1 MAMTDR
7 KAETMNLSGNQYAKV
22 AERLRLFRN
31 DFPHSK
37 TETFYE
43 VDVDKTVVF
52 TVWVWKDKNDLLE
65 LMKSGITDKEILRSS
80 ADANGTAKSKGEI
93 GAKDK
98 DFEKLET
105 VALGRA
111 LGMLGYLASGEI
123 ASFEEQAEF
132 EKFRKEQQE
141 LAVRDAVESLA
152 AAKTI
157 DDLKKAFV
165 ATKMMENPLV
175 VAAKDKRKSELSK
188 TEPTAAPKVTTG
200 AKTPPQ
206 KPATPLDTPVADPAL
221 PLDEGQPSE
230 DN

>member
-1 MAMTDR
+1 MATDR
-7 KAETMNLSGNQYAKV
+7 RAETMKLSGNDYAKV

-37 TETFYE
+37 TESIYE

-52 TVWVWKDKNDLLE
+52 TVYVWKDKNDLLE
-65 LMKSGITDKEILRSS
+65 LMKSGVTDKEILRSS

-132 EKFRKEQQE
+132 ERFRKEQQE
-141 LAVRDAVESLA
+141 QAVAEAIASLD
-152 AAKTI
+152 AAKTM
-157 DDLKKAFV
+157 DELKKAFV

-175 VAAKDKRKSELSK
+175 VAAKDKRKSELSEGK
-188 TEPTAAPKVTTG
+188 AATPPKPATTV
-200 AKTPPQ
+200 KTPPQ
-206 KPATPLDTPVADPAL
+206 KPANPIETPTAL
-221 PLDEGQPSE
+221 PLDEKE
-230 DN
+230 AAKE